1 LTASRRRQ
9 GGKELVFA
17 CASDRRRWRLVVK
30 CKVDDA
36 ARVPF
41 APSDPRWTWL
51 ALEAKTDAVRFD
63 DDIEKAR
70 RQGAGI

>member
-1 LTASRRRQ
+1 
-9 GGKELVFA
+9 
-17 CASDRRRWRLVVK
+17 VVK